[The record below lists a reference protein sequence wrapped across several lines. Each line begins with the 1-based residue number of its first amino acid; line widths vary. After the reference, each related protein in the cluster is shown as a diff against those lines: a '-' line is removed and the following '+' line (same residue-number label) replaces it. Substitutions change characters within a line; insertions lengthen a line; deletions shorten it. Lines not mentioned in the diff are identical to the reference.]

1 MAWHGRHASTAIPT
15 APQLQLPCPRHFS
28 CRFHRC
34 HRRVPPSG
42 SSLHAHQ
49 CSSSGT
55 HPFPL
60 PTRGRDGGPLSAAPA
75 QYVLLSGRLALDEMV
90 RQRGCPVQLTKNLI
104 SARAAGLPELPRPDP
119 EGNLTMPARNN
130 GNPAGTGS
138 LFSKGARAC
147 GWRNKCWKQKKAML
161 CRLGTC
167 GDAIPFLTATLPLP
181 YKEML
186 GYTNCLGG

>member
-49 CSSSGT
+49 CSNSGT

-60 PTRGRDGGPLSAAPA
+60 PTRERDGGPLSAAPV
-75 QYVLLSGRLALDEMV
+75 QYVLLSGRLVWDKMV
-90 RQRGCPVQLTKNLI
+90 RQRGCPVQLTKKLI

-119 EGNLTMPARNN
+119 
-130 GNPAGTGS
+130 GTKQRHPVWYS
-138 LFSKGARAC
+138 LSFLNGARAC
-147 GWRNKCWKQKKAML
+147 GWRNKCSKQKKCMYVVQVRHLRRRHTVSHRDPAPP
-161 CRLGTC
+161 TQ
-167 GDAIPFLTATLPLP
+167 GDARLHTRTA
-181 YKEML
+181 
-186 GYTNCLGG
+186 